1 MINSRRKQGGL
12 AHAVRLIWYPRHMRA
27 LPGKPVVAH
36 APLQQAPQANSLFGH
51 AWWGGAQK
59 ANLLFA
65 ILAVSDL
72 TPTVKW
78 AAGLI
83 SIVLV
88 RDCEGAPLRW
98 HCDDVHQRTASPS
111 RPAEATPVTEARA
124 GARALQARRRPRR
137 QESPPHNRRSQT
149 SPALLQCND
158 PGCIVLVAFARRVQP
173 VLVAW

>member
-1 MINSRRKQGGL
+1 MIDPRRKQGGL
-12 AHAVRLIWYPRHMRA
+12 AHTVRLIWHPRHMRR
-27 LPGKPVVAH
+27 LPGKPVVIH
-36 APLQQAPQANSLFGH
+36 APLQQAPHANSLVML
-51 AWWGGAQK
+51 GGAQK
-59 ANLLFA
+59 PNLLLA
-65 ILAVSDL
+65 ISDL

-173 VLVAW
+173 VLVA